1 MLTWNLER
9 KSTCINF
16 QEVTKWSLCWL
27 WNICK
32 RAKSLDDFGNVEA
45 YFLDQIEQEF
55 ENQLDQY
62 VELVGMENFDF

>member
-1 MLTWNLER
+1 
-9 KSTCINF
+9 
-16 QEVTKWSLCWL
+16 
-27 WNICK
+27 
-32 RAKSLDDFGNVEA
+32 LDDFGNVEA